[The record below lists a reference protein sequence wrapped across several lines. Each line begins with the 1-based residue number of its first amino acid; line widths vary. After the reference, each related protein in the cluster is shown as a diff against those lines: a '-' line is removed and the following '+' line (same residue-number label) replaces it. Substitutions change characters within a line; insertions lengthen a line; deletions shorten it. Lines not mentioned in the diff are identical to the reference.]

1 MQLLVSYNFGL
12 QQTLRSFEQE
22 ISDLKREEEIEARGK
37 KLKHYRGDSNVPY
50 PRISGA
56 RFCGRGQ
63 LVCFGQRY
71 QIFTDKEV
79 GIKEAAIKT
88 PRAL

>member
-1 MQLLVSYNFGL
+1 MNYTGYVNMIYLGL

-56 RFCGRGQ
+56 RFCKNRH
-63 LVCFGQRY
+63 
-71 QIFTDKEV
+71 T
-79 GIKEAAIKT
+79 
-88 PRAL
+88 

>member
-1 MQLLVSYNFGL
+1 MFYSGL

-22 ISDLKREEEIEARGK
+22 ISDLIREEEIEAQGK

-56 RFCGRGQ
+56 RFCKI
-63 LVCFGQRY
+63 LIDSY
-71 QIFTDKEV
+71 SNSWNS
-79 GIKEAAIKT
+79 
-88 PRAL
+88 